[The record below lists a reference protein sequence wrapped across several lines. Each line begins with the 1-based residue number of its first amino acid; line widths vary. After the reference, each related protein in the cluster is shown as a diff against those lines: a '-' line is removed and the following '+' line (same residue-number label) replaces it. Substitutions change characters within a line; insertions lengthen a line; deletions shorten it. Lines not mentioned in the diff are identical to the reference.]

1 MPKNS
6 KPQPKK
12 VTIHRSSVNGR
23 FVPKKFAQTH
33 LKTTETERVR
43 KGN

>member
-6 KPQPKK
+6 KPQPQK
-12 VTIHRSSVNGR
+12 VTVRRSSINGR
-23 FVPKKFAQTH
+23 FVTKKFAQTH
-33 LKTTETERVR
+33 PKTTETERVR